1 MKTGRIVVG
10 LWCVLPLAAGAQ
22 APPAVDYPA
31 RVQSVENLKQH
42 IAEREARFESVK
54 GDLRILD
61 ARVEEQIDRAVKTL
75 AELKDSNE
83 SKTRV
88 AHVKGDVIQALV
100 RTIGVYR
107 QKRMDVY
114 ERLRRDPNLP
124 REQWEKALAAFDARI
139 GRRFGQVMEL
149 ARSFPGHQD
158 VEKYVSDGG
167 SSYWNGWYEES
178 TRVNEDWKQNRRE
191 SNATDV
197 VRRELLQGID
207 KALETSRSRRAAIAD
222 ALAHRKLTDQDRAVQ
237 QEELGRI
244 DAAIDNLRLRRREL
258 ALPGE
263 GATREL
269 GRDEIHDA
277 EQLLDDARA
286 DLARDIGD
294 IMRKVDD
301 LAREAERIHAL
312 KENLRAR
319 EQWLKDNP
327 PPKEGATTPGAPGA

>member
-1 MKTGRIVVG
+1 MTARQIV
-10 LWCVLPLAAGAQ
+10 LLAWCVFPWSAGAQ
-22 APPAVDYPA
+22 APPAIDYPA
-31 RVQSVENLKQH
+31 RVQSVANLKQH
-42 IAEREARFESVK
+42 IAEREARFESVR

-61 ARVEEQIDRAVKTL
+61 ARVEEQIDHIVKTL
-75 AELKDSNE
+75 ATLKDSNE

-124 REQWEKALAAFDARI
+124 REQWEKALAAFDERI

-222 ALAHRKLTDQDRAVQ
+222 ALAHRKLTGQDRTVQ

-258 ALPGE
+258 ALPGD
-263 GATREL
+263 GASREL